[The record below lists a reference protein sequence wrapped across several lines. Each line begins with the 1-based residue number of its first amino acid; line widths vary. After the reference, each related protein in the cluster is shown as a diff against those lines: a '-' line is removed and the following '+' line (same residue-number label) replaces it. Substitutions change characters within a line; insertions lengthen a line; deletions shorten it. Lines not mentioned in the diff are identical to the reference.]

1 MEFKGTPAPWII
13 SDSGHSIMDSEQ
25 FIFADVRRHAIL
37 CRWHEKGFEYWDDE
51 GASKD
56 IGIETKQANANLIA
70 AAPELLKA
78 LRELIQT
85 HEYSLRIGYERIIE
99 LGGDCDSPELMINKD
114 SSLNKAKAAIAKAL
128 GQQ

>member
-1 MEFKGTPAPWII
+1 MGFKGTPAPWII

-37 CRWHEKGFEYWDDE
+37 CRWHEKGFEHWDDE

-56 IGIETKQANANLIA
+56 IGIETKQANAHLIA
-70 AAPELLKA
+70 AAPELLES
-78 LRELIQT
+78 LRELVSAMVRYEIDAGESAPVK
-85 HEYSLRIGYERIIE
+85 HEK
-99 LGGDCDSPELMINKD
+99 MM
-114 SSLNKAKAAIAKAL
+114 NKARAAITKAL

>member
-37 CRWHEKGFEYWDDE
+37 CRWHEKGFEHWNDA

-56 IGIETKQANANLIA
+56 IGCETKAANAHLIA
-70 AAPELLKA
+70 AAPELLEALIEMQRNGRKQGWNDSYESSMEKA
-78 LRELIQT
+78 
-85 HEYSLRIGYERIIE
+85 RI
-99 LGGDCDSPELMINKD
+99 
-114 SSLNKAKAAIAKAL
+114 AIAKAL
-128 GQQ
+128 SQQ

>member
-37 CRWHEKGFEYWDDE
+37 CRWHEKGFEHWDDE

-56 IGIETKQANANLIA
+56 IGIETKQANAHLIA
-70 AAPELLKA
+70 AAPELLEALQSLLTYGCITGDDWVIEKA
-78 LRELIQT
+78 E
-85 HEYSLRIGYERIIE
+85 
-99 LGGDCDSPELMINKD
+99 
-114 SSLNKAKAAIAKAL
+114 AAISKAL

>member
-1 MEFKGTPAPWII
+1 MGFKGTPAPWII

-37 CRWHEKGFEYWDDE
+37 CRWHEKGFEHWDDE

-56 IGIETKQANANLIA
+56 IGIETKQANAHLIA
-70 AAPELLKA
+70 AAPELLEA
-78 LRELIQT
+78 L
-85 HEYSLRIGYERIIE
+85 IE
-99 LGGDCDSPELMINKD
+99 LTESAKEAIDGLGDLSCAIDT
-114 SSLNKAKAAIAKAL
+114 AKAAIAKAL

>member
-1 MEFKGTPAPWII
+1 MGFKGTPAPWII

-37 CRWHEKGFEYWDDE
+37 CRWHEKGFEHWDDE

-56 IGIETKQANANLIA
+56 IGIETKQANAHLIA
-70 AAPELLKA
+70 AAPELLA
-78 LRELIQT
+78 LLMK
-85 HEYSLRIGYERIIE
+85 LDRIGG
-99 LGGDCDSPELMINKD
+99 LGLSTHKEIQ
-114 SSLNKAKAAIAKAL
+114 SVIAKAL

>member
-37 CRWHEKGFEYWDDE
+37 CRWHEKGFEHWDDE

-56 IGIETKQANANLIA
+56 IGIETKQANAHLIA
-70 AAPELLKA
+70 AAPELLEQLIR
-78 LRELIQT
+78 LR
-85 HEYSLRIGYERIIE
+85 
-99 LGGDCDSPELMINKD
+99 NKIASYKPD
-114 SSLNKAKAAIAKAL
+114 DDDDLDIVDAVIAKAL
-128 GQQ
+128 G

>member
-1 MEFKGTPAPWII
+1 
-13 SDSGHSIMDSEQ
+13 MDSAQ

-37 CRWHEKGFEYWDDE
+37 CRWHEKGFEHWDDE

-70 AAPELLKA
+70 AAPELLEALQSIQQSLAKYIEVANNIGVEATADGFYLGHAIDVEEKA
-78 LRELIQT
+78 RQ
-85 HEYSLRIGYERIIE
+85 
-99 LGGDCDSPELMINKD
+99 
-114 SSLNKAKAAIAKAL
+114 AIAKAL

>member
-37 CRWHEKGFEYWDDE
+37 CRWHEKGFEHWDDE

-56 IGIETKQANANLIA
+56 IGIETKQANAHLIA
-70 AAPELLKA
+70 AAPELLEALIEIVEMQSNNYGDGMTTHIKLKKLAEKA
-78 LRELIQT
+78 
-85 HEYSLRIGYERIIE
+85 
-99 LGGDCDSPELMINKD
+99 NK
-114 SSLNKAKAAIAKAL
+114 AIAKAL

>member
-13 SDSGHSIMDSEQ
+13 SDSGNEIMDSEQ
-25 FIFADVRRHAIL
+25 FIFADVRLHSIL
-37 CRWHEKGFEYWDDE
+37 CRWHEKGFEHWDDE

-70 AAPELLKA
+70 AAPELFDALQSLVTVSGLLLGSTCQTELTKA
-78 LRELIQT
+78 RQ
-85 HEYSLRIGYERIIE
+85 
-99 LGGDCDSPELMINKD
+99 
-114 SSLNKAKAAIAKAL
+114 AIAKAL

>member
-1 MEFKGTPAPWII
+1 MGFKGTPAPWII

-37 CRWHEKGFEYWDDE
+37 CRWHEKGFEHWDDE

-56 IGIETKQANANLIA
+56 IGIETKQANAHLIA
-70 AAPELLKA
+70 AAPDLLEA
-78 LRELIQT
+78 LIEMQRNGRKQGWNDI
-85 HEYSLRIGYERIIE
+85 YE
-99 LGGDCDSPELMINKD
+99 
-114 SSLNKAKAAIAKAL
+114 SSMEKTRLAIAKAL